1 MSKSNQKSF
10 IDGLVPTSSVLE
22 MGKIHFQGNIIPN
35 SWYRSI
41 IFPGRK
47 RKKKPDLSAIIILAE
62 ICYWY
67 RPRVV
72 KDESTGEVL
81 RYEKRFKADKLQRS
95 YQSFADQFGITKRQ
109 ATEAIHRLVSLGAVT
124 IELRVIQSHGV
135 NLSNVLFIEPVPEVI
150 HKLSTATTLTN
161 SAPTLTDVI
170 PITLERDTLPRLDVI
185 PITLERGTYT
195 EITTETT
202 SSSSIPGPVIT
213 PEGQVQSDLVKA
225 REEKK
230 EQGGSHNPN
239 HDVCSEPR
247 PGSCD
252 EPRPGSCDEPRPG
265 SYDEHTKPIVNPLIN
280 SSIPGPVITPEGQV
294 QSDLVEVKDHY
305 PTPQE
310 VIVSTDV
317 SVPDT
322 PEDGEKTQLEEK
334 QIQGLPSKVAI
345 EGQEPHGQDGQEQKG
360 FTWEN
365 IAAILGTTMMN
376 LNELD
381 KQTLKGWIDRG
392 ITPLFVLDLL
402 DSLSA
407 LPRKLYKMD
416 KQVKTAWAK
425 RDKTHEN
432 TPIPDINHNTRNN
445 LGIGESENKKRSG
458 MMDGLPGS
466 SLEPTS
472 CGYKPVEKN
481 PRPPIIDPV
490 MSRKERHEMYRQKLM
505 EMEETP

>member
-1 MSKSNQKSF
+1 MIAIASFTPSRRKKMNSNNTKDKF
-10 IDGLVPTSSVLE
+10 
-22 MGKIHFQGNIIPN
+22 IPN
-35 SWYRSI
+35 SFQTPNAYVDEGI
-41 IFPGRK
+41 IALLTGNETKLLFIAIRHILGWADKRVTRQDNISLSQFQKSSGLARK
-47 RKKKPDLSAIIILAE
+47 TVIESMRRLARFN
-62 ICYWY
+62 IV
-67 RPRVV
+67 RMV
-72 KDESTGEVL
+72 KQGSPQDNEATLWELNLGQHGDINLDEL
-81 RYEKRFKADKLQRS
+81 EKRQDEQ
-95 YQSFADQFGITKRQ
+95 D
-109 ATEAIHRLVSLGAVT
+109 
-124 IELRVIQSHGV
+124 GV
-135 NLSNVLFIEPVPEVI
+135 NKMRIQ
-150 HKLSTATTLTN
+150 KLN
-161 SAPTLTDVI
+161 
-170 PITLERDTLPRLDVI
+170 
-185 PITLERGTYT
+185 
-195 EITTETT
+195 
-202 SSSSIPGPVIT
+202 
-213 PEGQVQSDLVKA
+213 KA

-230 EQGGSHNPN
+230 AQGGSHNPN
-239 HDVCSEPR
+239 HDVSSEPK
-247 PGSCD
+247 PGSC
-252 EPRPGSCDEPRPG
+252 
-265 SYDEHTKPIVNPLIN
+265 DEHTKPIVNPLIN

-432 TPIPDINHNTRNN
+432 TPIPDINNNTRNN

>member
-195 EITTETT
+195 EITTEITTETT

-239 HDVCSEPR
+239 HDVSSEPQ

-252 EPRPGSCDEPRPG
+252 EPQPSSCDEPRP
-265 SYDEHTKPIVNPLIN
+265 SSCDEHTKPSKPILIN
-280 SSIPGPVITPEGQV
+280 SSIPGPVITPGGN
-294 QSDLVEVKDHY
+294 Y
-305 PTPQE
+305 PGNEERKGKTHIEQE
-310 VIVSTDV
+310 TTWDDV
-317 SVPDT
+317 AS
-322 PEDGEKTQLEEK
+322 
-334 QIQGLPSKVAI
+334 A
-345 EGQEPHGQDGQEQKG
+345 
-360 FTWEN
+360 
-365 IAAILGTTMMN
+365 LGTTSFN
-376 LNELD
+376 FSAKEQEL
-381 KQTLKGWIDRG
+381 TLHWQSIGFTPNRVLSLIYEMQDAGETPTTLTYLARRVNSLAAAEKRRG
-392 ITPLFVLDLL
+392 
-402 DSLSA
+402 
-407 LPRKLYKMD
+407 
-416 KQVKTAWAK
+416 AK
-425 RDKTHEN
+425 PGK
-432 TPIPDINHNTRNN
+432 
-445 LGIGESENKKRSG
+445 KVKRSAVDKAIERG
-458 MMDGLPGS
+458 F
-466 SLEPTS
+466 TS
-472 CGYKPVEKN
+472 QDIERIRRMETDPRFRPSGPV
-481 PRPPIIDPV
+481 PRL
-490 MSRKERHEMYRQKLM
+490 Q
-505 EMEETP
+505 TPD

>member
-1 MSKSNQKSF
+1 
-10 IDGLVPTSSVLE
+10 
-22 MGKIHFQGNIIPN
+22 MGN
-35 SWYRSI
+35 SC
-41 IFPGRK
+41 
-47 RKKKPDLSAIIILAE
+47 KPRDTL
-62 ICYWY
+62 
-67 RPRVV
+67 
-72 KDESTGEVL
+72 
-81 RYEKRFKADKLQRS
+81 
-95 YQSFADQFGITKRQ
+95 RQ
-109 ATEAIHRLVSLGAVT
+109 ATGTIRASTRRTNLWSGSPGTTRWRTASGQGLPSKVAIEGLPSKVA
-124 IELRVIQSHGV
+124 IEGLPSKVA
-135 NLSNVLFIEPVPEVI
+135 IEG
-150 HKLSTATTLTN
+150 
-161 SAPTLTDVI
+161 
-170 PITLERDTLPRLDVI
+170 LPSKVAI
-185 PITLERGTYT
+185 E
-195 EITTETT
+195 
-202 SSSSIPGPVIT
+202 
-213 PEGQVQSDLVKA
+213 
-225 REEKK
+225 
-230 EQGGSHNPN
+230 
-239 HDVCSEPR
+239 
-247 PGSCD
+247 
-252 EPRPGSCDEPRPG
+252 
-265 SYDEHTKPIVNPLIN
+265 
-280 SSIPGPVITPEGQV
+280 
-294 QSDLVEVKDHY
+294 
-305 PTPQE
+305 
-310 VIVSTDV
+310 
-317 SVPDT
+317 
-322 PEDGEKTQLEEK
+322 
-334 QIQGLPSKVAI
+334 GLPSKVAI

>member
-1 MSKSNQKSF
+1 MIAIASFTPSRRKKMNSNNTKDKF
-10 IDGLVPTSSVLE
+10 
-22 MGKIHFQGNIIPN
+22 IPN
-35 SWYRSI
+35 SFQTPNAYVDEGI
-41 IFPGRK
+41 IALLTGDETKLLFIAIRHILGWADKRVTRQDNISLSQFQKSSGLARK
-47 RKKKPDLSAIIILAE
+47 TVIESMRRLARFN
-62 ICYWY
+62 IV
-67 RPRVV
+67 RMV
-72 KDESTGEVL
+72 KQGSPQDNEATLWELNLGQHGDINLDEL
-81 RYEKRFKADKLQRS
+81 EKRQDEQ
-95 YQSFADQFGITKRQ
+95 D
-109 ATEAIHRLVSLGAVT
+109 
-124 IELRVIQSHGV
+124 GV
-135 NLSNVLFIEPVPEVI
+135 NKMRIQ
-150 HKLSTATTLTN
+150 KLN
-161 SAPTLTDVI
+161 
-170 PITLERDTLPRLDVI
+170 
-185 PITLERGTYT
+185 
-195 EITTETT
+195 
-202 SSSSIPGPVIT
+202 
-213 PEGQVQSDLVKA
+213 KA

-230 EQGGSHNPN
+230 AQGGSHNPN
-239 HDVCSEPR
+239 HDVSSEPQ

-252 EPRPGSCDEPRPG
+252 EPQPGSCDEPQP
-265 SYDEHTKPIVNPLIN
+265 SSCDEHTKPIVNPLIN